1 MQLKSK
7 NSTSDSSERLRVAR
21 DLHDTLAQELA
32 AVGYLCDEAISLS
45 AMGNMRQSLMDIR
58 NRISG
63 LNTVLRDEIGILRE
77 EHFDLRARL
86 TRFVAEMRARSD
98 TKITLALPTDFSLEH
113 SLSLELYRI
122 VRELITNI
130 VTHAYASSINVAV
143 QKDAHSIEIL
153 ISDDGI
159 QNLDSDVK
167 KEFHFGSLGLK
178 ERVDSLGGKLT
189 YRRSQ
194 EQNDYLV
201 VIPV

>member
-1 MQLKSK
+1 MK

-45 AMGNMRQSLMDIR
+45 AMGNTRQSLMDIR
-58 NRISG
+58 SRISG

-77 EHFDLRARL
+77 EHFDLGARL
-86 TRFVAEMRARSD
+86 TSLTAELRAHSD
-98 TKITLALPTDFSLEH
+98 KKITLAIPTTFSSENPLA
-113 SLSLELYRI
+113 LELYRI

-130 VTHAYASSINVAV
+130 VTHAHASSINVALR
-143 QKDAHSIEIL
+143 QDAHSIEVL

-159 QNLDSDVK
+159 ENLDSDVK

-178 ERVDSLGGKLT
+178 ERIDSLGGKLT
-189 YRRSQ
+189 YRRDQ
-194 EQNDYLV
+194 EQNHYLV